1 MFIRDGYI
9 TNIMSA
15 EKIASYIII
24 LFGGVIIAATA
35 LRLFIAHVNIVLWL
49 GVGLCV
55 AIIGYYLRYYWT

>member
-1 MFIRDGYI
+1 
-9 TNIMSA
+9 MSA